1 MTDDQGGRV
10 RRAAALVEPDQGRIN
25 RRISADDDVYRLEQ
39 ERIFARCWLFVGHES
54 QVRNPGDLVG
64 SMMGEDPALLV
75 HDRHGT
81 LRVMLNSCSHKGR
94 TVCVHDR
101 GADAYY
107 GELDKQRLGLRQ
119 ARPRPRTQHLA
130 P

>member
-1 MTDDQGGRV
+1 MTDDQGERV

-54 QVRNPGDLVG
+54 QVRNPGDFVG

-75 HDRHGT
+75 HDHLGT

-94 TVCVHDR
+94 TVCVYDR
-101 GADAYY
+101 G
-107 GELDKQRLGLRQ
+107 
-119 ARPRPRTQHLA
+119 TQ
-130 P
+130 